1 MKIYSVKKNPERCDL
16 HSVNN
21 CALPPSP
28 CIRCCQRSGQFK
40 PARAEY
46 LSKILLLM
54 LFKYIF
60 KSNNIKLELSTVL
73 PLLNADAKSQIKLI
87 NDIIDQ
93 VKMEELTCLNEGADE
108 KQQRRVTRP
117 SHVLQPHWKT
127 HLHWSLLVSGVTY
140 QKGVSDGTAAWHCTR
155 SGKGSGCCSAESVM
169 LLLEGL
175 RRDARHTVM
184 FDNNIRPI
192 SMWSR
197 GGWGPR
203 GAREGV
209 GGIWSGVISEANSPN
224 NWEAELRG
232 DGFLLWV

>member
-1 MKIYSVKKNPERCDL
+1 MEQQYEVEMKIYSVKKNPERCDL

-108 KQQRRVTRP
+108 KQQ
-117 SHVLQPHWKT
+117 
-127 HLHWSLLVSGVTY
+127 
-140 QKGVSDGTAAWHCTR
+140 
-155 SGKGSGCCSAESVM
+155 
-169 LLLEGL
+169 
-175 RRDARHTVM
+175 
-184 FDNNIRPI
+184 
-192 SMWSR
+192 
-197 GGWGPR
+197 
-203 GAREGV
+203 
-209 GGIWSGVISEANSPN
+209 
-224 NWEAELRG
+224 
-232 DGFLLWV
+232 